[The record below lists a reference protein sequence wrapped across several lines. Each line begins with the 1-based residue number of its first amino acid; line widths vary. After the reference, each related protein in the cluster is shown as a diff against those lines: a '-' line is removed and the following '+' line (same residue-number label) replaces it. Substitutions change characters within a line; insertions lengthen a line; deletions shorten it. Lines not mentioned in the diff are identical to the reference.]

1 MLPVAL
7 LMARRVLWRWSG
19 PTLAALLGVAACTMP
34 APEPSRPP
42 PSQRPASPGVPAAT
56 PSRPVGPITEAEW
69 RRVLAQHIL
78 DANRERVFE
87 GRPPHP
93 LKAIVV
99 LELTIGADGRLQ
111 RAEVLR
117 APAHA
122 RHLGP
127 EAVRTAQAAAPLPPP
142 PSSLAGRGSIRIA
155 ETWLFRADERFQLR
169 TLAETQLIE

>member
-1 MLPVAL
+1 M
-7 LMARRVLWRWSG
+7 
-19 PTLAALLGVAACTMP
+19 
-34 APEPSRPP
+34 
-42 PSQRPASPGVPAAT
+42 
-56 PSRPVGPITEAEW
+56 TEAEW

-93 LKAIVV
+93 LKAVVV

-111 RAEVLR
+111 QAVVLR

-122 RHLGP
+122 RHLGA
-127 EAVRTAQAAAPLPPP
+127 EAIRAAQAAAPLPPPPP
-142 PSSLAGRGSIRIA
+142 PSSLAGRGSVRVA

>member
-1 MLPVAL
+1 MLMPWRTLSRWLGPAL
-7 LMARRVLWRWSG
+7 G
-19 PTLAALLGVAACTMP
+19 ALLGVAACTMP
-34 APEPSRPP
+34 TPEPPRPAP
-42 PSQRPASPGVPAAT
+42 QQRPAPPGPPAAT
-56 PSRPVGPITEAEW
+56 PSRPAGPMTETEW

-99 LELTIGADGRLQ
+99 LELTIGADGGLQ
-111 RAEVLR
+111 RAAVLR

-122 RHLGP
+122 RHLGA

-142 PSSLAGRGSIRIA
+142 PSSLAGRGSIRVT